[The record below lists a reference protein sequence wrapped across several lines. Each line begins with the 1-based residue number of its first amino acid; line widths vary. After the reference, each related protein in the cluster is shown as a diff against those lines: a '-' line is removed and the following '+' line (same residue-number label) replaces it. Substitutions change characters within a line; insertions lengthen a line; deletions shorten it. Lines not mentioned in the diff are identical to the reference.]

1 MDKEVVYTHTHTHTH
16 TRKYYSAI
24 KKEQNNAICSNTDG
38 PRDGHIER
46 NQTQKE
52 NIIRYHLYVE
62 SKKRVQK
69 NLRIYRSRVKDV
81 ENNLMVTRGEGG
93 RDTLGDWG

>member
-1 MDKEVVYTHTHTHTH
+1 MFTAALFTTVR
-16 TRKYYSAI
+16 TRKQTKRPSTEEWIKIYIQTTKYYSAI

-69 NLRIYRSRVKDV
+69 NLIHKTEAESQ
-81 ENNLMVTRGEGG
+81 M
-93 RDTLGDWG
+93 